1 MIEDVCKRADLLG
14 ISVYEL
20 INNYIFIFDSESWFY
35 GVATKED
42 IDKYLISHD
51 GYSDSI
57 VLVDL
62 SKSIDNLQVLK
73 YYFLEEILEG

>member
-1 MIEDVCKRADLLG
+1 MTDVYKRADLLG
-14 ISVYEL
+14 ISVHEL
-20 INNYIFIFDSESWFY
+20 INNYVFIFDVESWFY

-42 IDKYLISHD
+42 IDEYLTAHD